1 MSSARAA
8 YRNEVK
14 TRLTDRTYDGLRAY
28 MALHGIDHVSVALER
43 VANLYLFGTVGT
55 LPANLLDRSA
65 ASSQLGRAVNV

>member
-55 LPANLLDRSA
+55 LPANLLGV
-65 ASSQLGRAVNV
+65 SSQESLVGSAVSV